1 MIGTTLIKEGEI
13 EEAMLNYR
21 KAAICGM
28 SEDETLFNTLRFG
41 FREGLITKDEYAF
54 TLREYQAA
62 RNEMKSGHR
71 EDVKKVVELM
81 SSGSGR
87 RH

>member
-1 MIGTTLIKEGEI
+1 
-13 EEAMLNYR
+13 ML
-21 KAAICGM
+21 C
-28 SEDETLFNTLRFG
+28 LR
-41 FREGLITKDEYAF
+41 EYEYYAF
-54 TLREYQAA
+54 TLRGYQAA
-62 RNEMKSGHR
+62 RNEMKSEHR